1 MYIYDRGT
9 IAKELGLTDTAGAF
23 AAGVLLANTNY
34 RAQVQADILPFK
46 GILLGI
52 FFMDAGSSFDLNL
65 VLAEFP
71 TVITGVLALI
81 LLKGST
87 VFCATKVPRW
97 MEPNRLPERDAVKLS
112 FLLAGV
118 STLLS
123 RYVVSYLWNDF
134 IGFFFLQCHINFKFL
149 QGGEFAFVV
158 LAVAERLD
166 VLPRDLGGLLTA
178 IVLITM
184 AFTPL
189 LGDAAD
195 RISDI
200 ARENDGRDRSSS
212 LIKMDENGIMEE
224 PSFVSNEA
232 VVVCG
237 YGEIGKNV
245 VDIVGESNSVEG
257 SHFLPRVAA
266 FDTDPALVDKILV
279 PKKDTVVLYGDG
291 ANPEVLRS
299 SGVTDPSAIFISYQ
313 DHAMVLSATS
323 RLRNAFEETPIFARA
338 QTRFEAQVLK
348 AAGATEVVVE
358 SDELPRS
365 AMALLIG
372 DWERSTATPLS
383 RELLQKAV
391 AKASGIKMREVENML
406 DWFKATDTEG
416 TGLITQSNLLDVVR
430 RSKSGVM
437 SDEEIEQ
444 IEEWILNVVQKPLDY
459 IGFCR
464 LFVKAPD
471 RIKEALKE
479 TCIL

>member
-1 MYIYDRGT
+1 M
-9 IAKELGLTDTAGAF
+9 GLTDTAGAF

-52 FFMDAGSSFDLNL
+52 FFMDAGSSFDLDL
-65 VLAEFP
+65 VLTEFP
-71 TVITGVLALI
+71 TIITGVLALI
-81 LLKGST
+81 LLKGLT
-87 VFCATKVPRW
+87 VFGATKVPIW

-112 FLLAGV
+112 FLLAG
-118 STLLS
+118 
-123 RYVVSYLWNDF
+123 
-134 IGFFFLQCHINFKFL
+134 
-149 QGGEFAFVV
+149 GGEFAFVV

-195 RISDI
+195 RLSSIAKVNDI
-200 ARENDGRDRSSS
+200 NNHST
-212 LIKMDENGIMEE
+212 LINLDENGTMDES
-224 PSFVSNEA
+224 SFVSSDA
-232 VVVCG
+232 VIVCG
-237 YGEIGKNV
+237 YDEIGKNV
-245 VDIVGESNSVEG
+245 VEVVGENMSVVPIEIIEG
-257 SHFLPRVAA
+257 STFLPRVAA
-266 FDTDPALVDKILV
+266 FDTDPLLVDKILV
-279 PKKDTVVLYGDG
+279 PKRDTVVLYGDG

-299 SGVTDPSAIFISYQ
+299 SGVTEPSAIFISYQ
-313 DHAMVLSATS
+313 DHTMVLSATS
-323 RLRNAFEETPIFARA
+323 RLRNAFEDAPIFARA

-372 DWERSTATPLS
+372 DWERSIISPLS

-391 AKASGIKMREVENML
+391 AKASDMTLAEVENML
-406 DWFKATDTEG
+406 EFFKSMDEEG
-416 TGLITQSNLLDVVR
+416 TGLVNQSSLRDVIK
-430 RSKSGVM
+430 RSKSGVL
-437 SDEEIEQ
+437 SDEEIEKT
-444 IEEWILNVVQKPLDY
+444 EEWITSVVKKPLDY
-459 IGFCR
+459 VGFCR

-471 RIKEALKE
+471 AVKEAFKE
-479 TCIL
+479 ACLIEILS